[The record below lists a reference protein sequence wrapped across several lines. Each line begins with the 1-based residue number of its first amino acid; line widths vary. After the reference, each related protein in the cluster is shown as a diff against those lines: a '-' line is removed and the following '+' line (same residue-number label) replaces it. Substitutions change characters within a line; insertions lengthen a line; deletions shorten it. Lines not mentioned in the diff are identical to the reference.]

1 MKNRNHR
8 RALRRSVALGLAAA
22 AVVVPT
28 AQARHADSE
37 RAVPAVTGTT
47 GSDASYYR
55 ALALRSQG
63 LNQLYRANPYASYYR
78 ALQLRSEGLNQLARA
93 TVISPDD
100 RAGVRGPGTSPTPIV
115 VSAPSTGF
123 DWGDAGIGAGSAL
136 LAIALLGGGLAVVA
150 RRTSSGQ
157 PAV

>member
-8 RALRRSVALGLAAA
+8 RALRRGVALGLAAA

-47 GSDASYYR
+47 SDAGYYR

-78 ALQLRSEGLNQLARA
+78 ALQLRSESLNQLARA

-150 RRTSSGQ
+150 RRTTSGQ

>member
-22 AVVVPT
+22 AVAVPT

-37 RAVPAVTGTT
+37 RAVPAVTGTA
-47 GSDASYYR
+47 SDAGYYR

-136 LAIALLGGGLAVVA
+136 LAIALLGGGLAIVA
-150 RRTSSGQ
+150 RRTTGGQ